1 MPTSSTPE
9 QTLHTHLQ
17 LQNNRVILDSRPEGT
32 AAIWHFRIETGSVPV
47 PGQGE
52 VLVRTVY
59 LSIDPYMLRVIK
71 GIDTYLPIA
80 PGDTM
85 YGRAIS
91 EVVESHHSGFA
102 PGDLVFLY
110 SRWQEYFV
118 EKGDLLR
125 KIDPG
130 RVPASAYLGVLGH
143 SGLTAWGGLLD
154 VGKPVA
160 GETVVVSAAAGA
172 VGSVVGQLAKIKGC
186 RAVGIAGGQE
196 KCAHVV
202 DTLGFDACVDYKAA
216 GFPEAL
222 RAAVPGGVDIYFE
235 SVGGAVFDAVL
246 PLFNQYARVPL
257 CGLIS
262 QYGSNDPVTFH
273 NFGYILT
280 KLVRILAFR
289 VGDYLPRMD
298 EAMTEMSQWFAEGRL
313 KHAQTIAQGIQN
325 APAALV
331 DMLSGRN
338 IGKQLVQVAQVAPDA
353 RINARATPPIPSEKG
368 RT

>member
-1 MPTSSTPE
+1 M
-9 QTLHTHLQ
+9 QQ
-17 LQNNRVILDSRPEGT
+17 QNNRVVLDSRPEGT
-32 AAIWHFRIETGSVPV
+32 AAIGHFRIETGRVPV
-47 PGQGE
+47 PGPGE

-91 EVVESHHSGFA
+91 EVVESHHPGIA

-110 SRWQEYFV
+110 SRWQEYFL
-118 EKGDLLR
+118 ENGDLLQ
-125 KIDPG
+125 KVDAS

-160 GETVVVSAAAGA
+160 GETVVVAAAAGA

-186 RAVGIAGGQE
+186 RAVGIAGGRE

-202 DTLGFDACVDYKAA
+202 NTLGFDACVDYKAA

-246 PLFNQYARVPL
+246 PLFNPYARVPL

-262 QYGSNDPVTFH
+262 QYGSNEPVTFH
-273 NFGYILT
+273 NFGFILT
-280 KLVRILAFR
+280 KLVRILSFR
-289 VGDYLPRMD
+289 VGDYLPRWD
-298 EAMTEMSQWFAEGRL
+298 EAMTELSQWFAEGRL

-331 DMLSGRN
+331 NMLSGKN
-338 IGKQLVQVAQVAPDA
+338 IGKQLVQVAPAA
-353 RINARATPPIPSEKG
+353 RTSTSASRPIPPEKG
-368 RT
+368 TT